1 MERLLAAQPKAQAGR
16 SWYEFR
22 NEADGP
28 TELFI
33 YDVIDEWFGVSAEMF
48 ARDLAAIDATEITVR
63 INSPGGSVFDGIAIL
78 NALRGHKAKITTVVD
93 GLAASAASF
102 IAMAGDEVVM
112 GRNSEMMIHDAS
124 GICIGNAQDMETMH
138 ANLERVSANIA
149 SIYAERTGGTADEW
163 RAAMLAETW
172 YSANEAVAAG
182 LADRVDTA
190 QKDDKA
196 KAKNAFDLSI
206 FNYAGRDAA
215 PTPSVPGTSTPL
227 ATEASEVS
235 KGKEAIPMATLNEGL
250 VERLG
255 IDADAD
261 DETILS
267 ALDEALAER
276 ASEEPAPAPAPAAQ
290 LPEGVVAIDAATLA
304 ELQASARRGEEA
316 RTRQEATERAS
327 AVENAVRTG
336 RIAPAQ
342 RETWLNRLETDPAE
356 VNVLNTLAP
365 VYPVGKEIGHAGA
378 GDNVVDDLE
387 AIYAS
392 VYNPEGA

>member
-1 MERLLAAQPKAQAGR
+1 
-16 SWYEFR
+16 
-22 NEADGP
+22 
-28 TELFI
+28 
-33 YDVIDEWFGVSAEMF
+33 
-48 ARDLAAIDATEITVR
+48 
-63 INSPGGSVFDGIAIL
+63 
-78 NALRGHKAKITTVVD
+78 
-93 GLAASAASF
+93 
-102 IAMAGDEVVM
+102 
-112 GRNSEMMIHDAS
+112 
-124 GICIGNAQDMETMH
+124 
-138 ANLERVSANIA
+138 
-149 SIYAERTGGTADEW
+149 
-163 RAAMLAETW
+163 
-172 YSANEAVAAG
+172 
-182 LADRVDTA
+182 
-190 QKDDKA
+190 
-196 KAKNAFDLSI
+196 
-206 FNYAGRDAA
+206 
-215 PTPSVPGTSTPL
+215 
-227 ATEASEVS
+227 
-235 KGKEAIPMATLNEGL
+235 MATLNEGL

-316 RTRQEATERAS
+316 RTRQEVTERAS
-327 AVENAVRTG
+327 AVENAVRAG
-336 RIAPAQ
+336 RISPAQ

-387 AIYAS
+387 VIYAS

>member
-1 MERLLAAQPKAQAGR
+1 MVDTRIPAVERLLASQPKNLNGR

-28 TELFI
+28 VELFI

-48 ARDLAAIDATEITVR
+48 ARDLAAIDVPEITVR
-63 INSPGGSVFDGIAIL
+63 INSPGGSVFEGIAIL
-78 NALRGHKAKITTVVD
+78 NSLRGHKAKITTVVD
-93 GLAASAASF
+93 GIAASAASF
-102 IAMAGDEVVM
+102 IAMAGDEIVM
-112 GRNSEMMIHDAS
+112 NRNSQLMIHDAS
-124 GICIGNAQDMETMH
+124 AVCIGNAKDMADMQEHLDRM
-138 ANLERVSANIA
+138 SANIA
-149 SIYAERTGGTADEW
+149 TIYAERAGGTVEEW
-163 RAAMLAETW
+163 RAAMLAESW
-172 YSANEAVAAG
+172 YSADEAVEAG
-182 LADRVDTA
+182 LADRVEA
-190 QKDDKA
+190 VKEPA
-196 KAKNAFDLSI
+196 KAKNSFDLSI
-206 FNYAGRDAA
+206 FNYAGRQAA
-215 PTPSVPGTSTPL
+215 PTPTPL
-227 ATEASEVS
+227 ATEASEVNER
-235 KGKEAIPMATLNEGL
+235 KEAIPMATLNEGL

-316 RTRQEATERAS
+316 RTRQEVTERAS
-327 AVENAVRTG
+327 AVENAVRAG
-336 RIAPAQ
+336 RISPAQ

-387 AIYAS
+387 VIYAS